1 MFTCEADCFC
11 DLKPSQDLPRRMAD
25 DDLPQTIRE
34 ALSTAF
40 PKKPAIS
47 REQDKWTD
55 CPDNLDRW
63 LSAALNAGDRRVL
76 ITHWMVGGIGAVH
89 SKESATEGGKTSRLS
104 CKTFQSNASHYK
116 FGDGSEMKVH
126 HALNESTYNS
136 SEDAPLDSWV
146 LLEKRS
152 ASFPSFLPY
161 FGTKTASAL
170 CSLFLG

>member
-1 MFTCEADCFC
+1 MLLYSPAKSISLCVFLLDVGSHNPT
-11 DLKPSQDLPRRMAD
+11 RRMAD

-63 LSAALNAGDRRVL
+63 LSAALNAGDRHVL

-126 HALNESTYNS
+126 HVLNESTYNS

-152 ASFPSFLPY
+152 
-161 FGTKTASAL
+161 
-170 CSLFLG
+170 